1 MGLSFLEGEQ
11 DDILGRDFR
20 ILAPWRRQRRWSG
33 LGRSGNTAGIRWA
46 RPDPRRART
55 QAGPTSLPGNAGSGG
70 RAEAEGEALA
80 LVREGRTQALGS
92 GGRGWEWWPCVAQ
105 PRGRDCV
112 TARRAPVCVRPDAN
126 ACESLRILATMPRHF
141 RGEEREPQVWGSSA
155 QGDMAPRGYRNSS
168 GAQASR
174 APGPH
179 SCFEATQLAE
189 GPFPGQTLGL
199 LSLWASSASLAA
211 PPGGRDLFGACLGPV
226 RGPFGACSW
235 AEGWALGLT
244 FFGSFKP

>member
-20 ILAPWRRQRRWSG
+20 ILAPWRRQRRWSS

-55 QAGPTSLPGNAGSGG
+55 QARPTSLPGNAGSGG

-126 ACESLRILATMPRHF
+126 ACESLRILATVPRHF
-141 RGEEREPQVWGSSA
+141 RGEEREPQVWGSRPKVTWLLVA
-155 QGDMAPRGYRNSS
+155 TETAVEPRPAEPLALVAVSKPRSW
-168 GAQASR
+168 QRIPFR
-174 APGPH
+174 ARR
-179 SCFEATQLAE
+179 
-189 GPFPGQTLGL
+189 
-199 LSLWASSASLAA
+199 WAS
-211 PPGGRDLFGACLGPV
+211 
-226 RGPFGACSW
+226 
-235 AEGWALGLT
+235 
-244 FFGSFKP
+244 

>member
-1 MGLSFLEGEQ
+1 MTSWGETSESWLPGGDRGGGPVWAALGTLLAFAGPGLTHGEHGPRPGPRLC
-11 DDILGRDFR
+11 LGM
-20 ILAPWRRQRRWSG
+20 LGAGAGPRQRARLWHWSG
-33 LGRSGNTAGIRWA
+33 
-46 RPDPRRART
+46 
-55 QAGPTSLPGNAGSGG
+55 
-70 RAEAEGEALA
+70 
-80 LVREGRTQALGS
+80 REGPRPWAP

-126 ACESLRILATMPRHF
+126 ACESLRILATVPRHF

-211 PPGGRDLFGACLGPV
+211 PPGGRGLFGACLGPV